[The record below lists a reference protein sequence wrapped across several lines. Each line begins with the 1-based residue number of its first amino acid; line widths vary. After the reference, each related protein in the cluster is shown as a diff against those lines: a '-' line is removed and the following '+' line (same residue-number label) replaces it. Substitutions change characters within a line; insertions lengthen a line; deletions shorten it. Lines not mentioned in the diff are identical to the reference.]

1 MVYPCRSEQCLAV
14 GSESMPIKSWR
25 SLVLVIGVLAC
36 ASLAFGQVGS
46 LRGKVIGKDGNPLKG
61 ALLKLERLKVKGN
74 YKVKTNKKGN
84 FFYAGLPFGRY
95 HATLEVDGQVVDRL
109 NNVNVIVGDTIE
121 FNFDLQKLAA
131 RRKSGPSEA
140 DLAGM
145 SPAEKQ
151 RYEAALK
158 KRQKAIS
165 KNKELNDAFNNGM
178 VALKMQNYS
187 AAVQNLA
194 KASTL
199 DGSQHVIWGNLAD
212 AQSKLATTKVGAD
225 RKRING
231 EAITSYEKAIEIDGT
246 NAAYYNNLGLL
257 MVRAQ
262 RVEDGQMKLAEAAM
276 LDPDNAA
283 RYFFNLGAIMVNMGN
298 TDGAIQAFT
307 RSIEANVSFAN
318 AYYQL
323 GMALV
328 GKAKTLPDGTV
339 VPATGTIEAF
349 QKYVEL
355 EPNGQFAAG
364 AQGMLSGL
372 TASVETEYR
381 EEKKKKKRR
390 RKKAS

>member
-1 MVYPCRSEQCLAV
+1 M
-14 GSESMPIKSWR
+14 
-25 SLVLVIGVLAC
+25 VLVIGVLAC
-36 ASLAFGQVGS
+36 ASLAFGQIGGV
-46 LRGKVIGKDGNPLKG
+46 RGKVIGKDGNPLKG
-61 ALLKLERLKVKGN
+61 AWIKLERLKVKGN

-84 FFYAGLPFGRY
+84 FFYAGLPYGRY

-109 NNVNVIVGDTIE
+109 NNVNVIVGDTVE
-121 FNFDLQKLAA
+121 FNFDIQKLAA

-140 DLAGM
+140 DIASM
-145 SPAEKQ
+145 SPAERQ
-151 RYEAALK
+151 RYEEALK

-165 KNKELNDAFNNGM
+165 KNKELNDAFNAGM
-178 VALKMQNYS
+178 VALKMKNY
-187 AAVQNLA
+187 ATAVQSLV
-194 KASTL
+194 KASAL

-212 AQSKLATTKVGAD
+212 AQSKLASTKVGAD
-225 RKRING
+225 RTRING

-262 RVEDGQMKLAEAAM
+262 RVEEGQMKLAEAAM

-307 RSIEANVSFAN
+307 RSIEANASFAN
-318 AYYQL
+318 AHYQL

>member
-1 MVYPCRSEQCLAV
+1 
-14 GSESMPIKSWR
+14 
-25 SLVLVIGVLAC
+25 
-36 ASLAFGQVGS
+36 
-46 LRGKVIGKDGNPLKG
+46 
-61 ALLKLERLKVKGN
+61 
-74 YKVKTNKKGN
+74 
-84 FFYAGLPFGRY
+84 
-95 HATLEVDGQVVDRL
+95 
-109 NNVNVIVGDTIE
+109 
-121 FNFDLQKLAA
+121 
-131 RRKSGPSEA
+131 
-140 DLAGM
+140 
-145 SPAEKQ
+145 
-151 RYEAALK
+151 
-158 KRQKAIS
+158 
-165 KNKELNDAFNNGM
+165 
-178 VALKMQNYS
+178 
-187 AAVQNLA
+187 
-194 KASTL
+194 
-199 DGSQHVIWGNLAD
+199 
-212 AQSKLATTKVGAD
+212 
-225 RKRING
+225 
-231 EAITSYEKAIEIDGT
+231 
-246 NAAYYNNLGLL
+246 

-262 RVEDGQMKLAEAAM
+262 RVEEGQMKLAEAAM

-307 RSIEANVSFAN
+307 RSIEANASFAN

>member
-1 MVYPCRSEQCLAV
+1 
-14 GSESMPIKSWR
+14 MPVKSLR

-36 ASLAFGQVGS
+36 ASLAFGQIGGV
-46 LRGKVIGKDGNPLKG
+46 RGKVIGKDGNPLKG
-61 ALLKLERLKVKGN
+61 AWIKLERLKVKGN

-84 FFYAGLPFGRY
+84 FFYAGLPYGRY

-109 NNVNVIVGDTIE
+109 NNVNVIVGDTVE
-121 FNFDLQKLAA
+121 FNFDIQKLAA

-140 DLAGM
+140 DIASM
-145 SPAEKQ
+145 SPAERQ
-151 RYEAALK
+151 RYEEALK

-165 KNKELNDAFNNGM
+165 KNKELNDAFNSGM
-178 VALKMQNYS
+178 VALKMNNY
-187 AAVQNLA
+187 ATAVQSLV
-194 KASTL
+194 KASAL

-212 AQSKLATTKVGAD
+212 AQSKLASTKVGAD
-225 RKRING
+225 RTRING

-262 RVEDGQMKLAEAAM
+262 RVEEGQMKLAEAAM

-307 RSIEANVSFAN
+307 RSIEANASFAN

>member
-1 MVYPCRSEQCLAV
+1 
-14 GSESMPIKSWR
+14 MPIKSLR

-36 ASLAFGQVGS
+36 ASLAFGQIGGV
-46 LRGKVIGKDGNPLKG
+46 RGKVIGKDGNPLKG
-61 ALLKLERLKVKGN
+61 AWIKLERLKVKGN

-84 FFYAGLPFGRY
+84 FFYAGLPYGRY

-109 NNVNVIVGDTIE
+109 NNVNVIVGDTVE
-121 FNFDLQKLAA
+121 FNFDIQKLAA

-140 DLAGM
+140 DIASM
-145 SPAEKQ
+145 SPAERQ
-151 RYEAALK
+151 RYEEALK

-165 KNKELNDAFNNGM
+165 KNKELNDAFNAGM
-178 VALKMQNYS
+178 VALKMKNY
-187 AAVQNLA
+187 ATAVQSLV
-194 KASTL
+194 KASAL

-212 AQSKLATTKVGAD
+212 AQSKLASTKVGAD
-225 RKRING
+225 RTRING

-262 RVEDGQMKLAEAAM
+262 RVEEGQMKLAEAAM

-307 RSIEANVSFAN
+307 RSIEANASFAN

>member
-1 MVYPCRSEQCLAV
+1 
-14 GSESMPIKSWR
+14 MPIKSLR

-36 ASLAFGQVGS
+36 ASLAFGQIGGV
-46 LRGKVIGKDGNPLKG
+46 RGKVIGKDGNPLKG
-61 ALLKLERLKVKGN
+61 AWIKLERLKVKGN

-84 FFYAGLPFGRY
+84 FFYAGLPYGRY

-109 NNVNVIVGDTIE
+109 NNVNVIVGDTVE
-121 FNFDLQKLAA
+121 FNFDIQKLAA

-140 DLAGM
+140 DIASM
-145 SPAEKQ
+145 SPAERQ
-151 RYEAALK
+151 RYEEALK

-165 KNKELNDAFNNGM
+165 KNKELNDAFNAGM
-178 VALKMQNYS
+178 VALKMKNY
-187 AAVQNLA
+187 ATAVQSLV
-194 KASTL
+194 KASAL

-212 AQSKLATTKVGAD
+212 AQSKLASTKVGAD
-225 RKRING
+225 RTRING

-262 RVEDGQMKLAEAAM
+262 RVEEGQMKLAEAAM

-307 RSIEANVSFAN
+307 RSIEANASFAN
-318 AYYQL
+318 AHYQL